1 MVVVRATTGY
11 SSRGSEMNEQ
21 LSYEQIRSP
30 HIPDWPLSWHVSG
43 TNGPGLTVT
52 ILANLQRKKSGLF

>member
-1 MVVVRATTGY
+1 MAVVRATKGY

-21 LSYEQIRSP
+21 LCCEEIRSP
-30 HIPDWPLSWHVSG
+30 HTPDWPLSWHVSG

-52 ILANLQRKKSGLF
+52 ILADLQRRKSGLF